1 MLKFRENTI
10 DSYIFHKIVHQ
21 NEYMLPED
29 LSNKIAIDIGSH
41 IGSFSI
47 ACMLRNIEKVYA
59 FEANKNSYEIAKYN
73 IEKTGDNGE
82 INHLAVWSESDTELS
97 FTEVEF
103 NTGMSKVENCNNENK
118 VKTISLDDILKD
130 IDKEIDILKIDCE
143 GAEYPILY
151 KCKNLNKIKNLAG
164 EYHNIDEIYNGEN
177 LIKFLIEKGYFVI
190 SQYVDNAGIFFATKD
205 IKESLFIIDWSNSN
219 VSHKS

>member
-10 DSYIFHKIVHQ
+10 DSYIFHKIIHK
-21 NEYMLPED
+21 NEYMLPQD

-73 IEKTGDNGE
+73 IEKTGNNGE
-82 INHLAVWSESDTELS
+82 ISHLAVWPESNIELS

-103 NTGMSKVENCNNENK
+103 NTGMSKVEICNSENK
-118 VKTISLDDILKD
+118 VETISLDDILKD

-151 KCKNLNKIKNLAG
+151 KCKNLNKIKNIAG
-164 EYHNIDEIYNGEN
+164 EYHNIDDIYNGEN
-177 LIKFLIEKGYFVI
+177 LINFLIEKGYFVI
-190 SQYVDNAGIFFATKD
+190 SQYVDKAGIFFATKS
-205 IKESLFIIDWSNSN
+205 IEESLFIIDWRNSN
-219 VSHKS
+219 ASNKS